1 MRLTKYTPM
10 TPFETVFNRLSQGFP
25 VLDACART
33 TDSTQSTS
41 LRVPRTNV
49 SETDKEYT
57 FLMEM
62 PGLTKADVEITLE
75 GDTLVVKGGKAEDRK
90 SDDNGTIRREFRTG
104 GFERSFSVGDGIDR
118 DGVNA
123 RMEDGV
129 VTVTLPKSSER
140 VGRKITIG

>member
-10 TPFETVFNRLSQGFP
+10 TPFDSIFNRLSHGFP
-25 VLDACART
+25 VLDACVQA
-33 TDSTQSTS
+33 TDSTEG

-49 SETDKEYT
+49 SETDAEYAFT
-57 FLMEM
+57 MEM

-75 GDTLVVKGGKAEDRK
+75 GDTLVVKGEKTEDKK
-90 SDDNGTIRREFRTG
+90 SNGNGTIRREFRTV